1 MQMRN
6 VNSEKG
12 YSVSKLRFSTLYTSF
27 VTFSSVIP
35 WGHLHFLGILTTFL

>member
-12 YSVSKLRFSTLYTSF
+12 YSVSKLRFFTLYTSF

-35 WGHLHFLGILTTFL
+35 WSHLHFLGIQPFF